1 MSVGNGPAGYG
12 EPDAGSGKVDTAK
25 QEAAAVKDTA
35 TDAAKNVAHTAKDEA
50 ASVAGE
56 AKSQLKD
63 LYAQSRT
70 ELGDQAA
77 TQQARLAT
85 GLKSMG
91 DELGSMARNSEG
103 GGVATDIVQ
112 QIATRVSDAASWLDT
127 RDPASVL
134 DEVKRFA
141 RKRPLVFIAGA
152 AIAGLVAGRLVRAV
166 ASNQHDAGQ
175 DSAGVSTTPAV
186 PAIAP
191 ASTPA
196 GTTPAATATGVG
208 YGAATTTPA
217 DPLGGG
223 PANMASAPAAL
234 DAEETPL
241 YSESAAS
248 FDQARQEAPNERNDT
263 F

>member
-12 EPDAGSGKVDTAK
+12 EPDAGSGKVGTAK

-175 DSAGVSTTPAV
+175 DSTGVSATPAV

-191 ASTPA
+191 ASSPA
-196 GTTPAATATGVG
+196 GTATAGTATGVG
-208 YGAATTTPA
+208 AATTAPA

-223 PANMASAPAAL
+223 PANTASAPAAL

>member
-127 RDPASVL
+127 RDPTSVL

-166 ASNQHDAGQ
+166 ASNQHNAGQ
-175 DSAGVSTTPAV
+175 DSAGLSATPAV

-191 ASTPA
+191 ASTSA
-196 GTTPAATATGVG
+196 GTATGVG
-208 YGAATTTPA
+208 YGAATTAPA

-223 PANMASAPAAL
+223 PANTASAPAAL

>member
-12 EPDAGSGKVDTAK
+12 EPDAGSGKVGTAK

-175 DSAGVSTTPAV
+175 DSTGVSATPAV

-196 GTTPAATATGVG
+196 GTATAGTATGVG
-208 YGAATTTPA
+208 AATTAPA

-223 PANMASAPAAL
+223 PANTASAPAAL